1 MLNYEKQVKRLLH
14 PPIFLTGGKLRIP
27 APDKSLSEKFIS
39 QKKQEKKHF
48 CRSHPR
54 FDCVCVCVSSTTSS
68 SSLA

>member
-39 QKKQEKKHF
+39 QKNKKKNISVAHI
-48 CRSHPR
+48 P
-54 FDCVCVCVSSTTSS
+54 DLIV
-68 SSLA
+68 